1 MLVNASFV
9 AHYIRAKT
17 KQVAP
22 SVNNL
27 ATNPRFAPSQA
38 IKTVGLVGPKLPE
51 VQHGDTFD
59 SRKTGKKKKGS
70 RHEDCSSRGSGG
82 FLGFCT

>member
-1 MLVNASFV
+1 LLENTIAMLVNASFV

-38 IKTVGLVGPKLPE
+38 IKTV
-51 VQHGDTFD
+51 
-59 SRKTGKKKKGS
+59 
-70 RHEDCSSRGSGG
+70 
-82 FLGFCT
+82 

>member
-38 IKTVGLVGPKLPE
+38 IKTVASLVGL
-51 VQHGDTFD
+51 
-59 SRKTGKKKKGS
+59 SIA
-70 RHEDCSSRGSGG
+70 
-82 FLGFCT
+82 

>member
-1 MLVNASFV
+1 MLENTIAMLVNASFV

-38 IKTVGLVGPKLPE
+38 IKTVASLVGLKIA
-51 VQHGDTFD
+51 
-59 SRKTGKKKKGS
+59 
-70 RHEDCSSRGSGG
+70 CSTAR
-82 FLGFCT
+82 